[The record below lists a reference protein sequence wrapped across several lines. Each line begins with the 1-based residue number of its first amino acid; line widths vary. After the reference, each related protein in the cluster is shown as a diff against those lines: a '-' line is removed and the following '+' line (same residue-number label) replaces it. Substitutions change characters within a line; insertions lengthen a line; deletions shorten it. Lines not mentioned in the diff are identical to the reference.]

1 MANKTISMTQLKR
14 IIQLKTEGF
23 SKLSISKKLGLHR
36 KTINDYLVK
45 LEATGKSYQEL
56 LVYDENYLS
65 SVVFNSTNI
74 QKRDSRYSEL
84 EKRFS
89 YFNEQLSKTGVTRFL
104 LWEEYKISCSDGYS
118 YTQFCEHFSR
128 YNKRNKAT
136 MHFDHRPGEY
146 LQVDFAGKP
155 LYVTDQSTGEIVPC
169 PVLVCVL
176 PYSNYPYIEALS
188 SARQEHLFGALSK
201 CLEYFEGVPRNILS
215 DNMKQYIKKNNKYE
229 FKFSELVN
237 QWALHYNTNLEA
249 TRPRKPKDKPSVE
262 GNVRISYLRVYAKLR
277 NEVFTNLFD
286 LNQKVMELVKQHV
299 RLPFQKQSGTRLDKF
314 INQEKP
320 CLKPLPPEPFM
331 VKHITWG
338 KVQMNYHVFLGE
350 DNHRYSVPF
359 QYIGQSTKV
368 IYDQQDVEIFIGF
381 DRIAI
386 HKRDYRP
393 GGYTTVDG
401 HMPEKHLKYK
411 ETLGWDANYFLSVGK
426 QIGESSEEVFRKV
439 LASKEFVEQ
448 TYLSCKGLKRLSEIY
463 GSNRF
468 ERACKRALKG
478 SRVNYGMIKNILEKN
493 LDQLDEN
500 QRYLFSIPEHENIR
514 GKGSFE

>member
-1 MANKTISMTQLKR
+1 MVNKTISMTQLKR

-104 LWEEYKISCSDGYS
+104 LWEEYKISCSSGYS

-176 PYSNYPYIEALS
+176 PYSNYPYVEALS

-229 FKFSELVN
+229 FKFSELVD

-262 GNVRISYLRVYAKLR
+262 SNVRISYLRVYAKLR

-286 LNQKVMELVKQHV
+286 LNQRVMELVKQHV

>member
-1 MANKTISMTQLKR
+1 MVNKTISMTQLKR

-74 QKRDSRYSEL
+74 RKRDSRYSEL

-176 PYSNYPYIEALS
+176 PYSNYPYVEALS

-229 FKFSELVN
+229 FKFSELVD

-262 GNVRISYLRVYAKLR
+262 SNVRISYLRVYAKLR